1 MKMFKRCMAVLLAIC
16 FCLNSSAIASAAGTT
31 VTVSTQKQ
39 LDKALKAGKATTIKI
54 VTKKNVKITI
64 PKSSK
69 TKGIK
74 LTVDAPKA
82 TVTNKSTFKSITIS
96 GDGVKTYTE
105 NGKNNSISV
114 TGKNA
119 KVVVSKNTTVKK
131 VTLKGTKASVTVN
144 NGSKITQVVSSKK
157 NAQVTLKVNGQVGSV
172 KVSSEGVKLTVSGNT
187 DTVPV
192 VVEKKNV
199 KVTASVAVDLTLKET
214 ANVVLNK
221 GSEGSEI
228 KTESGADAKVTNNS
242 SDEVS
247 VTTPDGDVTVDSGD
261 KVDTVE
267 KPEPT
272 PSTKPDPEPT
282 TKPDPEPS
290 PSTKPD
296 GGSTGGST
304 GGGSTTV
311 AVTKVELDR
320 ETAELEVGKE
330 VQLTATVSPSN
341 ATNKTVTWTSSDEAV
356 ATVNAGLVK
365 AVAKG
370 TATITAKAG
379 DKTATCVVT
388 VGTGTENPD
397 NPGDGETTPTIKLE
411 PTTATVAV
419 NGTVKLTATTNP
431 EDAVVTWKSS
441 NETIA
446 KVEDGTVTG
455 VKAGKATITAT
466 IEGAEPATC
475 EITVTEEGEPEVPA
489 GNVAVT
495 ITAEG
500 ATISGSAITITT
512 VSPSAVK
519 CTAKVTV
526 DGKEVTENVTYEWKV
541 TETAEVVQITDVDKA
556 VVSVAGIK
564 EGTCKLTVTATVN
577 EEKKTATIDITV
589 EEQKQNN

>member
-114 TGKNA
+114 TGKDA

-311 AVTKVELDR
+311 AVTKVELDK
-320 ETAELEVGKE
+320 ETAELKVGEE
-330 VQLTATVSPSN
+330 VQLKATVSPSN

-356 ATVNAGLVK
+356 ATVNTGLVK

-388 VGTGTENPD
+388 VMA
-397 NPGDGETTPTIKLE
+397 GDGETTPTITLE
-411 PTTATVAV
+411 PTATVV
-419 NGTVKLTATTNP
+419 VGSTVKLTATTNP
-431 EDAVVTWKSS
+431 ENAVVTWKSS
-441 NETIA
+441 DETVA
-446 KVEDGTVTG
+446 TVENGTVTG
-455 VKAGKATITAT
+455 VKVGKATITAT

-475 EITVTEEGEPEVPA
+475 EIEVTGTSETPI
-489 GNVAVT
+489 GNVDVT
-495 ITAEG
+495 IA
-500 ATISGSAITITT
+500 AVASGSAIT
-512 VSPSAVK
+512 VSGAAVK
-519 CTAKVTV
+519 YKAIVTV
-526 DGKEVTENVTYEWKV
+526 DTVETSGGVTYEWTLSDNLVLADGSTNTAAIISVTGTKAGDATLTVKVKV
-541 TETAEVVQITDVDKA
+541 T
-556 VVSVAGIK
+556 K
-564 EGTCKLTVTATVN
+564 EGQSEEVTKDIKVTVSN
-577 EEKKTATIDITV
+577 KS
-589 EEQKQNN
+589 NS